1 MGQDFDQKDIRVIG
15 YNKGG
20 TFFYDP
26 TFSLILNFTLD
37 IEASISLL

>member
-20 TFFYDP
+20 TFLLSHLFSYTKFY
-26 TFSLILNFTLD
+26 IRY
-37 IEASISLL
+37 

>member
-20 TFFYDP
+20 TFYDP

>member
-20 TFFYDP
+20 TFLRSHLFSYTKFY
-26 TFSLILNFTLD
+26 IRY
-37 IEASISLL
+37 